1 MRIVAII
8 PARMASTRF
17 PGKPLKEI
25 RGLPMVEHVRRRAL
39 LSGAFSEVWVATC
52 DREIARCVRRYGG
65 KVRMTSAKHPA
76 ATDRVREAA
85 RGIRCSHVVNV
96 QGDELLVLPRDLKRM
111 VSAILRRPEIPA
123 WNAVGPIEHE
133 ATFHDRSVVKCILS
147 ASGRI
152 LLCTRDA
159 SWLAQAP
166 GGMEPVRS
174 LLGILG
180 YRVDFLERYGRLKRT
195 PLERAES
202 VDQSRIIEHDH
213 WLQSVPFRKAYAGVN
228 HPRELAQAKK
238 ILASDPRQQA
248 VLKEILNT

>member
-1 MRIVAII
+1 
-8 PARMASTRF
+8 MASTRF

-39 LSGAFSEVWVATC
+39 LSGAYSEVWVATC

-85 RGIRCSHVVNV
+85 QGIRCSHVVNV
-96 QGDELLVLPRDLKRM
+96 QGDEILVLPRDLKGM

-123 WNAVGPIEHE
+123 WNAVGPIERE
-133 ATFHDRSVVKCILS
+133 DTLRDRSVVKCILS
-147 ASGRI
+147 TTGRI

-159 SWLAQAP
+159 AWLRQAP

-180 YRVDFLERYGRLKRT
+180 YRVDFLGRYGRLKRT
-195 PLERAES
+195 PLEKAES

-213 WLQSVPFRKAYAGVN
+213 WLQSVPFRKAYVGIN
-228 HPRELAQAKK
+228 HPQEVAQAEKV
-238 ILASDPRQQA
+238 LASDPHQRA
-248 VLKEILNT
+248 VLKEILNA